1 MPLIPD
7 SSQTRSWKAVEIL
20 DDEEQKAVDYL
31 RKRGIP
37 GKLTKR
43 LADLTGKRVVFINMI
58 ASMYIITRKKEM
70 TMNLWKLSKNN
81 GWIKQGSYE

>member
-1 MPLIPD
+1 MLKNK
-7 SSQTRSWKAVEIL
+7 RL
-20 DDEEQKAVDYL
+20 FDYL
-31 RKRGIP
+31 CKRVIP

-43 LADLTGKRVVFINMI
+43 LADFTGKRVVFINMI

-81 GWIKQGSYE
+81 GWIKQGAYE